1 MRCPF
6 CRHEDTKV
14 SDSRAAEEGAVIR
27 RRRVCPVCER
37 KFTTMEQIVLMVAK
51 RNGVSEP
58 FNRDKILKGVS
69 KACQGRPVSPA
80 QLAALAQR
88 VEEDLRASGQAEI
101 PSERVGLAILGPLG
115 ELDTVAYLRFASVY
129 KQFDSVEDFTKEI
142 EELRQREAEEDA
154 SAAKPAPK
162 PARAPRRRKKA
173 PAEQGQ
179 EPLIG

>member
-14 SDSRAAEEGAVIR
+14 SDSRVADDGAAIR
-27 RRRVCPVCER
+27 RRRVCLACER
-37 KFTTMEQIVLMVAK
+37 KFTTMEKIVLMVAK

-58 FNRDKILKGVS
+58 FNRDKVITGVS
-69 KACQGRPVSPA
+69 KACQGRPVTPV

-88 VEEDLRASGQAEI
+88 VEEDLKSLGQAEI
-101 PSERVGLAILGPLG
+101 PSERIGVAILGPLG

-129 KQFDSVEDFTKEI
+129 KQFDSVDDFQREI
-142 EELRQREAEEDA
+142 EELQRRAVAEGEAP
-154 SAAKPAPK
+154 AKPKRTA
-162 PARAPRRRKKA
+162 RKKA
-173 PAEQGQ
+173 TADQGQ

>member
-1 MRCPF
+1 M
-6 CRHEDTKV
+6 
-14 SDSRAAEEGAVIR
+14 
-27 RRRVCPVCER
+27 
-37 KFTTMEQIVLMVAK
+37 
-51 RNGVSEP
+51 
-58 FNRDKILKGVS
+58 
-69 KACQGRPVSPA
+69 
-80 QLAALAQR
+80 
-88 VEEDLRASGQAEI
+88 
-101 PSERVGLAILGPLG
+101 GLAILGPLG